1 MILQKPYMVKLV
13 QMFEKYNLS
22 QVLRYGLVGI
32 CAASAHGLV
41 AAALFHVLAIHPTLS
56 NFAGFISGAIIS
68 YLGSYYFTFNST
80 DGHSGGHKRS
90 LPRFAL
96 VWLIG
101 IAINVGLFQILLS
114 LYAVP
119 FALNVFIA
127 IALTPIAQYLMLKFW
142 AFKA

>member
-1 MILQKPYMVKLV
+1 MILQKLYMIRLM
-13 QMFEKYNLS
+13 QLFEKYNLF
-22 QVLRYGLVGI
+22 QLMRYGLVGV
-32 CAASAHGLV
+32 CAATLHALM
-41 AAALFHVLAIHPTLS
+41 ALALFHLLAVQPTLS
-56 NFAGFISGAIIS
+56 NFAGFVTGAIIS
-68 YLGSYYFTFNST
+68 YFGSYYFTFKST
-80 DGHSGGHKRS
+80 DGHRKS

-101 IAINVGLFQILLS
+101 IGINVGLFQALLS

-142 AFKA
+142 AFKK

>member
-1 MILQKPYMVKLV
+1 MILPKPTMIRLM
-13 QMFEKYNLS
+13 QILRKYNLY
-22 QVLRYGLVGI
+22 QVMRYGLVGI
-32 CAASAHGLV
+32 SAAGTHALL
-41 AAALFHVLAIHPTLS
+41 AMALFNMFTVLPTLS
-56 NFAGFISGAIIS
+56 NFAGFVSGAIIS
-68 YLGSYYFTFNST
+68 YLGSYYFTFKST
-80 DGHSGGHKRS
+80 DGHVRS

-101 IAINVGLFQILLS
+101 IAINVGLFHTLLS

-142 AFKA
+142 AFKK

>member
-1 MILQKPYMVKLV
+1 MHMILPKPQIFRLM
-13 QMFEKYNLS
+13 QIIRKYNLM
-22 QVLRYGLVGI
+22 QVIRYGLVGV
-32 CAASAHGLV
+32 CAATTHALIAMG
-41 AAALFHVLAIHPTLS
+41 LFHLIAVQPTIS

-68 YLGSYYFTFNST
+68 YLGSYYFTFKST
-80 DGHSGGHKRS
+80 DGHGKS

-101 IAINVGLFQILLS
+101 IAINVGLFQTLLS

-142 AFKA
+142 AFKT